1 MPLMQT
7 TRLRS
12 STKSTI
18 RGNGRQKSVVWRTDG
33 IEGCLL
39 EQALFAFVLGGARI
53 MCRRCAR
60 GCEFRIS
67 SFFTYGFA
75 LAAVWRCGRDCVYRR
90 RILCMDSAGN
100 AAFNLVDASK
110 TAVHSH
116 KRGSAFLSKFES
128 PVVCPLSAVRQ
139 PRCALC
145 MLLS

>member
-18 RGNGRQKSVVWRTDG
+18 RENGRQKSVVWRTDG
-33 IEGCLL
+33 TEGYLL

-67 SFFTYGFA
+67 SFFTYGFPLPA
-75 LAAVWRCGRDCVYRR
+75 FVLRGFLEVETSAIRGGP
-90 RILCMDSAGN
+90 MHGSAGN
-100 AAFNLVDASK
+100 AAFS
-110 TAVHSH
+110 
-116 KRGSAFLSKFES
+116 
-128 PVVCPLSAVRQ
+128 
-139 PRCALC
+139 RCIEDCGA
-145 MLLS
+145 